1 MPLTGEKKK
10 EYQREYMRRRRSE
23 QRASIPVATAPM
35 SVCTDVADD
44 ICRWAESTLVVPT
57 GLLAGRPF
65 VIEEWQR
72 NFLRDALRDGVREA
86 ALCTPRKQ
94 GKSGLIAAL
103 CLYYL
108 AGPGNVANWRAIIVS
123 LTGAL
128 AKELR
133 KQIGEI
139 SEASGLVGVHSY
151 NSPTPGRVVGLNG
164 ASLDCLAA
172 DKSSG
177 HAVGVDLALCDESGL
192 LDQSKRQLW
201 DAVYSSVSTR
211 NGRVLYISIRGA
223 SPMYEELR
231 ERHGQPGI
239 VWHEYAADPD
249 CDLLDREQWH
259 KANPGLGRIKSLTYM
274 EDASRRAVESPL
286 AASGFRSLDLNLP
299 GIPNQ
304 PMILD
309 IADYQRAVVDALPVR
324 EGYCVVALDVGGA
337 TAFTAACAYW
347 PTSGRCEL
355 YAGIGSIPDVASRGQ
370 ADGVQD
376 RYQRMHQR
384 GELWV
389 YPDVRVTPLV
399 AFLADVAERLAD
411 AEVTTLLADDY
422 RQAAVKD
429 ALPDT
434 WANLN
439 LVIRRAVWKEATED
453 VTAFQGAVI
462 GGKVAFPESLALA
475 SAIQESRLAYDAMG
489 NTRLEKQRAN
499 GRIDLLSAAVLA
511 VAEGVR
517 NPPQVRRKGRY
528 LGLLT

>member
-1 MPLTGEKKK
+1 MRKRRAAEKAAR
-10 EYQREYMRRRRSE
+10 Q
-23 QRASIPVATAPM
+23 PTAPV
-35 SVCTDVADD
+35 SVCTDIADD
-44 ICRWAESTLVVPT
+44 IVRWAESTLVVPT

-65 VIEEWQR
+65 VIEHWQR
-72 NFLRDALRDGVREA
+72 DFLRDALAPDIREA

-108 AGPGNVANWRAIIVS
+108 AGPGNRPHWRAIIVS

-133 KQIGEI
+133 KQIAEI
-139 SEASGLVGVHSY
+139 ATASNLDSIHSY

-177 HAVGVDLALCDESGL
+177 HAVGVDLALVDESGL
-192 LDQSKRQLW
+192 LDESKRQLW

-223 SPMYEELR
+223 SPMFEELR
-231 ERHGQPGI
+231 ERKGQAGI
-239 VWHEYAADPD
+239 AWHEYAADENA
-249 CDLLDREQWH
+249 DLLDREQWA
-259 KANPGLGRIKSLTYM
+259 KANPGLGTIKSLAYM

-299 GIPNQ
+299 GTPNQ
-304 PMILD
+304 PHILD
-309 IADYQRAVVDALPVR
+309 VADYQRAVTTALPPR
-324 EGYCVVALDVGGA
+324 EGFCVVSLDVGGA

-355 YAGIGSIPDVASRGQ
+355 YTGVGGIPDVASRGQ
-370 ADGVQD
+370 ADGVKD
-376 RYQRMHQR
+376 RYSRMHQR

-389 YPDVRVTPLV
+389 YPDVRVTPL
-399 AFLADVAERLAD
+399 ADFLADVAERLAD

-439 LVIRRAVWKEATED
+439 LVIRRAVWREATED
-453 VTAFQGAVI
+453 ITAFQGAVLS
-462 GGKVAFPESLALA
+462 GKVRFPESLALA
-475 SAIQESRLAYDAMG
+475 SAIQESRLAYDNMG
-489 NTRLEKQRAN
+489 NVRLEKQRAN

-511 VAEGVR
+511 VAEGAR
-517 NPPQVRRKGRY
+517 NPPAPRRKGRY
-528 LGLLT
+528 LGLVA